1 MTWNQED
8 RVTNMMTTTTTE
20 EEQHHQVEDEEST
33 SLDEASST
41 PTETSHLMTKVF
53 NFDQKFQAKIIQAMM
68 DDHMWA
74 SQFSEVLSIE
84 YFSYNYLKIM
94 AKKYLG
100 YYSKYK
106 EFPSQELFIS
116 MMKEQ
121 IKASGTDKVLLDQ
134 VKNFLL
140 DVKTNKNLNDLP
152 YVKDQALSWCKKQA
166 LLQALDKSLTLAEN
180 EDGYEKIVDTIQKA
194 VAAGNTNTIG
204 ISLADDIDARYSE
217 TYRNTV
223 PTGIPEFDHRNILNG
238 GLGAGELGIVVAPSG
253 CHEKGYQIL
262 MYDGTFKKVEDVCVG
277 DQLMSPDSSPRN
289 VLSLVR
295 GRDKMYQVSP
305 KRYHKPFV
313 VNQNHVLS
321 LKSSGHDMAK
331 SNGEETDISVVAFLG
346 KTKWFQ
352 TNHKLWSPSKPILF
366 EKKTTELSIDPY
378 VLGLMI
384 GDGQLSHG
392 RVEVTT
398 ADSEI
403 SDALFEFAS
412 ERNIGLSKHT
422 KAGNKATGW
431 YFTNS
436 GKHNSKLRT
445 DLRELG
451 LIDCKSQQKFIPESY
466 KTASVEVRRQI
477 LAGLIDTDGS
487 QHNNTFDFCVS
498 SEKLAEDVAFIARSL
513 GMVVHESTRMIRSY
527 PDNVYWR
534 LSISGDTEQI
544 PVRLARKK
552 SKPRKQIKRANVTG
566 FSLDEVGENDYFG
579 FQVDGDNL
587 YLGHDF
593 LVHHNCGKSHMLVGF
608 GANALLEG
616 KNVVHY
622 TFELNERVTG
632 IRYDSNLLGISSTD
646 CFEHK
651 EEIKAF
657 YSENQEKLGQLVI
670 KYYPTSSITVQTI
683 RSHLHKLSTK
693 GMRPD
698 LILIDYIGIM
708 RSSVRYELPRLE
720 MKKVCE
726 EVRELGGE
734 LQIPIWTALQSN
746 KEGANSE
753 VVDLTNMAES
763 YAQAAV
769 ADFVLGL
776 SRPSLQKSTGLATL
790 FIAKNRAGID
800 GLKYKAFVDTA
811 RSKVK
816 ILTDE
821 ESAYFDVELE
831 RGKHEE
837 IADFM
842 RKKLREMN
850 KS

>member
-8 RVTNMMTTTTTE
+8 RVTNMMTTTTTTE
-20 EEQHHQVEDEEST
+20 EEERHQVEDEEST
-33 SLDEASST
+33 SVDEASST

-253 CHEKGYQIL
+253 
-262 MYDGTFKKVEDVCVG
+262 V
-277 DQLMSPDSSPRN
+277 
-289 VLSLVR
+289 
-295 GRDKMYQVSP
+295 
-305 KRYHKPFV
+305 
-313 VNQNHVLS
+313 
-321 LKSSGHDMAK
+321 
-331 SNGEETDISVVAFLG
+331 
-346 KTKWFQ
+346 
-352 TNHKLWSPSKPILF
+352 
-366 EKKTTELSIDPY
+366 
-378 VLGLMI
+378 
-384 GDGQLSHG
+384 
-392 RVEVTT
+392 
-398 ADSEI
+398 
-403 SDALFEFAS
+403 
-412 ERNIGLSKHT
+412 
-422 KAGNKATGW
+422 
-431 YFTNS
+431 
-436 GKHNSKLRT
+436 
-445 DLRELG
+445 
-451 LIDCKSQQKFIPESY
+451 
-466 KTASVEVRRQI
+466 
-477 LAGLIDTDGS
+477 
-487 QHNNTFDFCVS
+487 
-498 SEKLAEDVAFIARSL
+498 
-513 GMVVHESTRMIRSY
+513 
-527 PDNVYWR
+527 
-534 LSISGDTEQI
+534 
-544 PVRLARKK
+544 
-552 SKPRKQIKRANVTG
+552 
-566 FSLDEVGENDYFG
+566 
-579 FQVDGDNL
+579 
-587 YLGHDF
+587 
-593 LVHHNCGKSHMLVGF
+593 GKSHMLVGF

-821 ESAYFDVELE
+821 ESAYFDIEIE